1 MLQLILVVEVVV
13 QLQIM
18 DLEELQ
24 PKVMVDQEL

>member
-1 MLQLILVVEVVV
+1 MLQLILEAEVAV